1 MCIGHSRHTI
11 GCSLPRGPNLGLW
24 LQKQVNNNRKSLCGR
39 RVLDDRNNCKDF
51 LFKKNDNRKIN
62 LPSSLNISSLTS
74 EVRSKTAVSWSV
86 AWKEPCG
93 LKEKGGKRREGVE
106 TRLSP

>member
-1 MCIGHSRHTI
+1 MVTV
-11 GCSLPRGPNLGLW
+11 LW
-24 LQKQVNNNRKSLCGR
+24 MTGIIAKIS
-39 RVLDDRNNCKDF
+39 
-51 LFKKNDNRKIN
+51 FKKNDNRKIN
-62 LPSSLNISSLTS
+62 LRSSLNISSLTS

-86 AWKEPCG
+86 TWKEPRG